1 MPANQDIAYSD
12 VVQLIN
18 KFDPSGVRSIICV
31 TKIDIMDRGT
41 DAFKLLRGEE
51 VWMRGG
57 FVGVK
62 NRSQ

>member
-1 MPANQDIAYSD
+1 
-12 VVQLIN
+12 
-18 KFDPSGVRSIICV
+18 
-31 TKIDIMDRGT
+31 MDRGT

-62 NRSQ
+62 NRSQSDIYDGVKLE